1 MPLLMVL
8 QFIMIHGGNSMI
20 EMWMPVVANIILIML
35 GMVFVV
41 GGGNTFSR
49 LVGMIAV
56 LVAVLSLLFNTGVLK

>member
-8 QFIMIHGGNSMI
+8 QFIMIHGGNNMI